1 MGDFMEDQV
10 IKEASKGN
18 YITGII
24 GSIIGGA
31 IAAIP
36 WVFVYVK
43 CNMILSV
50 LAILIALGVLKGYEI
65 FKGKV
70 TKALKPI
77 VIIVTLLIVII
88 ANLVVIPNFIAYE
101 SDVEVSVLYENEEFQ
116 DALMRDLIVSIIF
129 AALGISAAISS
140 INNTLIKNGVIKI
153 DTELE
158 QKQDDFQKAQV
169 KSRLN
174 NKDKE
179 SYEAIRGVFEKHNAF
194 DKENAISKET
204 IFSEI
209 NIQDKEKIFRKYTNR
224 SVIKKYNENYFYD
237 KSREMNLTNNYWIIF
252 IVIIIVVAVITAF
265 AGIDDTNNVND
276 SYTVEDSNSYAKLT
290 INEEN
295 FYVEIPEDWEM
306 LESDYTYTSDFISP
320 DGEAEI
326 MFITTGKD
334 EFYTDYTLED
344 YTEGLD
350 EYMYSIYTPEEEGEI
365 VSTTVN
371 SYDANKLEF
380 DSVYDG
386 YKIHITAYCVETD
399 NYFAEIY
406 TFSAR
411 SKSEENEKIFQTIL
425 DSFEEVQ

>member
-1 MGDFMEDQV
+1 MENQV
-10 IKEASKGN
+10 IKENSKGN

-36 WVFVYVK
+36 WVVVYVK

-50 LAILIALGVLKGYEI
+50 LAILIALGALKGYEI

-88 ANLVVIPNFIAYE
+88 ANLLVIPNFIAYE
-101 SDVEVSVLYENEEFQ
+101 SDVEVSVLYENEDFQ

>member
-1 MGDFMEDQV
+1 MEDQV

-50 LAILIALGVLKGYEI
+50 LAILIALGALKGYEI

-116 DALMRDLIVSIIF
+116 DALMQDLIVSVIF
-129 AALGISAAISS
+129 AILGISAAISS

-153 DTELE
+153 DSELE
-158 QKQDDFQKAQV
+158 QKQDEFQKAQV

-174 NKDKE
+174 NKDKQN
-179 SYEAIRGVFEKHNAF
+179 YELVRGIFENHNAF
-194 DKENAISKET
+194 SKENAISKET

-209 NIQDKEKIFRKYTNR
+209 NVDNKEKLFKKYTSR
-224 SVIKKYNENYFYD
+224 GVIKKYNENYFYD
-237 KSREMNLTNNYWIIF
+237 KSREMYLTNNNYWIIF
-252 IVIIIVVAVITAF
+252 IVIIIIVAVIAAF
-265 AGIDDTNNVND
+265 VGMDETTTDVNE
-276 SYTVEDSNSYAKLT
+276 SYIVEDSNSYVKLT

-295 FYVEIPEDWEM
+295 FYVEIPEEWEM

-326 MFITTGKD
+326 MFITSNKD
-334 EFYTDYTLED
+334 EFYTDYSLED

-365 VSTTVN
+365 VKTTVN
-371 SYDANKLEF
+371 SYDAYKLEF
-380 DSVYDG
+380 DSVYEG
-386 YKIHITAYCVETD
+386 YKVHITAYCVETD
-399 NYFAEIY
+399 NYFVEIY

-411 SKSEENEKIFQTIL
+411 SKSEENDKIFQRIL
-425 DSFEEVQ
+425 DTLEEVE

>member
-1 MGDFMEDQV
+1 MEEEKV
-10 IKEASKGN
+10 IKEGTKNS
-18 YITGII
+18 YITGIV
-24 GSIIGGA
+24 GSLIGGA

-50 LAILIALGVLKGYEI
+50 LAILIALGALKGYEL
-65 FKGKV
+65 FKGKI
-70 TKALKPI
+70 TKSLKII
-77 VIIVTLLIVII
+77 VIVVTLLIVIV

-101 SDVEVSVLYENEEFQ
+101 DDIEVSVLYENSEFQ
-116 DALMRDLIVSIIF
+116 DALIQDLIVSIIF
-129 AALGISAAISS
+129 AALGVSAAISS
-140 INNTLIKNGVIKI
+140 INNTLIKNGVIEV
-153 DTELE
+153 DNELE
-158 QKQDDFQKAQV
+158 QKQDEFQKAQI
-169 KSRLN
+169 KSRLK

-179 SYEAIRGVFEKHNAF
+179 SYEVIRGVFEKHKAF

-209 NIQDKEKIFRKYTNR
+209 NIENKEKIFNKYNNR
-224 SVIKKYNENYFYD
+224 GVIKKYNENYFYD
-237 KSREMNLTNNYWIIF
+237 KSREMHLTNNYWIIF
-252 IVIIIVVAVITAF
+252 IVIIIVVAVIAAI
-265 AGIDDTNNVND
+265 AGIDESTDVNN
-276 SYTVEDSNSYAKLT
+276 SYVVEDSNSYVRLT

-306 LESDYTYTSDFISP
+306 LESDYVYTSDFISP

-334 EFYTDYTLED
+334 ELEGEYTLED

-350 EYMYSIYTPEEEGEI
+350 EYMYSIYTPEEEGKI
-365 VSTTVN
+365 VETTVN
-371 SYDANKLEF
+371 LYDAYKLEF
-380 DSVYDG
+380 DSVYEG

-411 SKSEENEKIFQTIL
+411 SKSQENDIIFQTIL
-425 DSFEEVQ
+425 DTFEEI

>member
-1 MGDFMEDQV
+1 MEDQV

-24 GSIIGGA
+24 GAIIGGA

-50 LAILIALGVLKGYEI
+50 LAILIALGALKGYEI
-65 FKGKV
+65 FKGKI
-70 TKALKPI
+70 TKLLKPI

-101 SDVEVSVLYENEEFQ
+101 SDVEVSVLYENKDFQ
-116 DALMRDLIVSIIF
+116 DALMQDLAISIIF

-140 INNTLIKNGVIKI
+140 INNTLIRNGVIKI
-153 DTELE
+153 DNELE
-158 QKQDDFQKAQV
+158 EKQDEFQKAQV
-169 KSRLN
+169 KSRLK

-179 SYEAIRGVFEKHNAF
+179 SYEIIRAVFEKHNAF

-204 IFSEI
+204 VFSEI
-209 NIQDKEKIFRKYTNR
+209 NVDNREKLFKKYVSR
-224 SVIKKYNENYFYD
+224 GVIKKYNENYFYD
-237 KSREMNLTNNYWIIF
+237 KSREIHLTNNYWVIF
-252 IVIIIVVAVITAF
+252 IVIVVIVAVIAAF
-265 AGIDDTNNVND
+265 VGMDETTDVND
-276 SYTVEDSNSYAKLT
+276 TYTLEDPNSYTELI
-290 INEEN
+290 INEES
-295 FYVEIPEDWEM
+295 FKVKIPENWEA
-306 LESDYTYTSDFISP
+306 LENDYVYTSDFISP

-326 MFITTGKD
+326 MFISSNKD
-334 EFYTDYTLED
+334 EFYDYTLED

-350 EYMYSIYTPEEEGEI
+350 EYMYSIYTPEEEGKIEK
-365 VSTTVN
+365 TTVN

-386 YKIHITAYCVETD
+386 YKVHITAYCVETN
-399 NYFAEIY
+399 NYFVEIY

-425 DSFEEVQ
+425 DSFEEVK